1 MAPHGVRV
9 GESRFFTGI
18 VDGGKNL
25 PPRGWALCDDSLLSI
40 SRCMR
45 FGARRRGNGVNAF
58 TLPVCAADCWH
69 STVASRRYGR
79 AASQRG
85 ARLNELPYL

>member
-45 FGARRRGNGVNAF
+45 FGRDV
-58 TLPVCAADCWH
+58 
-69 STVASRRYGR
+69 
-79 AASQRG
+79 G
-85 ARLNELPYL
+85 ATA